1 MEFDLESLVRR
12 EFLHHAWSI
21 MYQTLMSSIL
31 LLEGGSLMY
40 WGSGTSIESL
50 SQLYMLECNSNKQK
64 RKDSKLQVTWRKIHR
79 MASPT
84 SPESHQLGGSDANGS
99 TLGSSW
105 RYVKRYSR
113 TWFKI
118 VETIFHIDRFRNFNK
133 YYSAKAQQHRKSCGS
148 LYQNDGWKASNRSRE
163 LTCWSLKPETFKESI
178 PSKSHQPQSMENNPF
193 ALTDPLGWHFSF

>member
-1 MEFDLESLVRR
+1 
-12 EFLHHAWSI
+12 
-21 MYQTLMSSIL
+21 
-31 LLEGGSLMY
+31 
-40 WGSGTSIESL
+40 
-50 SQLYMLECNSNKQK
+50 
-64 RKDSKLQVTWRKIHR
+64 

-84 SPESHQLGGSDANGS
+84 FPESHQLGGSDANGS

-118 VETIFHIDRFRNFNK
+118 VETIFHIGRFRNFNK

-163 LTCWSLKPETFKESI
+163 LTC
-178 PSKSHQPQSMENNPF
+178 
-193 ALTDPLGWHFSF
+193 